1 MDLLRR
7 GWSGPDDDLGQVS
20 ELPAPGKMALTGRL
34 RAGAGGGAA
43 EDEESAPHP
52 LARPFASVQREAH
65 LWGEGT
71 PVPASEMTLDPQF
84 AEAMVR
90 FLSEMA
96 GHGLT
101 HLWTAGFLR
110 DVISPLDT
118 HPQGKACDIT
128 AFQFGSH
135 VLHLRNG
142 RPGESAWFNHT
153 DTVDGTRTYEEVL
166 HAITAR
172 MPSFFS
178 RIVGP
183 GNDRGHMGHWHVEL
197 TGANE
202 ATPIHAIRDDN
213 DMPTD
218 VTDRADA
225 RVPGWRTPGSEPPSE
240 PTAE

>member
-1 MDLLRR
+1 MITEAD
-7 GWSGPDDDLGQVS
+7 
-20 ELPAPGKMALTGRL
+20 EH
-34 RAGAGGGAA
+34 GGGV
-43 EDEESAPHP
+43 
-52 LARPFASVQREAH
+52 LAGNPNAVRVDLNRSGVSI
-65 LWGEGT
+65 LWGSGT
-71 PVPASEMTLDPQF
+71 PVPSEQMTLDPQF

-101 HLWTAGFLR
+101 HMWTAGFLR
-110 DVISPLDT
+110 DVISPYDT

-135 VLHLRNG
+135 VLHLHGG
-142 RPGESAWFNHT
+142 RPGESAWFDHT
-153 DTVDGTRTYEEVL
+153 STVDGTRTYETVL

-183 GNDRGHMGHWHVEL
+183 GNDSGHMGHWHVEL

-202 ATPIHAIRDDN
+202 ATPIHAIRDDA

-225 RVPGWRTPGSEPPSE
+225 RFPDWRTPAAGGPP
-240 PTAE
+240 AETE